1 MDTDQE
7 RDRQRRVELLDA
19 LLAALAR
26 RDEVSEVVGASD
38 DSDQAA
44 ERLQKLLGVSSVA
57 AIEIL
62 NMPWRGF
69 TRDRRQILQEH
80 ISELRDG
87 A

>member
-7 RDRQRRVELLDA
+7 RGRQSGLEILDA

-26 RDEVSEVVGASD
+26 RDEVSDVVWASD
-38 DSDQAA
+38 DTDQAA
-44 ERLQKLLGVSSVA
+44 DRLRELLGVSSVGA
-57 AIEIL
+57 LEIL

-69 TRDRRQILQEH
+69 TRERRQILQEH

>member
-1 MDTDQE
+1 
-7 RDRQRRVELLDA
+7 
-19 LLAALAR
+19 
-26 RDEVSEVVGASD
+26 
-38 DSDQAA
+38 
-44 ERLQKLLGVSSVA
+44 VSSVA

-69 TRDRRQILQEH
+69 TRDRRQILQEQ